1 MAVCNLHW
9 IPSHIEV
16 GERVK
21 NKQLEVEG
29 EQGEGE
35 GEGKDKKKRWMDA

>member
-21 NKQLEVEG
+21 NKSKELEG
-29 EQGEGE
+29 EQGE

>member
-21 NKQLEVEG
+21 NKGKELEG
-29 EQGEGE
+29 EQGG
-35 GEGKDKKKRWMDA
+35 GEGKDKKKKRWMDA

>member
-35 GEGKDKKKRWMDA
+35 GKDKKKRWMDA